1 MRWLR
6 GRHDAVIITI
16 SIIFISLHKLMAL
29 PVLKKTGAD
38 PMQNKKLMPLLQ
50 YWLLCAVCPG
60 IYSLFICYITYG
72 HALNVIMKAEQGHEL
87 YSFLLYILEH
97 RGEENELNRPPP
109 QYLT

>member
-6 GRHDAVIITI
+6 GGHGAVTITI
-16 SIIFISLHKLMAL
+16 SIIIISLHKLMAL

-38 PMQNKKLMPLLQ
+38 PMQNKQPIPLLQ

-60 IYSLFICYITYG
+60 IYSVFICYTIYG
-72 HALNVIMKAEQGHEL
+72 HALNVVMKAEQGHEL
-87 YSFLLYILEH
+87 YSFLLYILGH
-97 RGEENELNRPPP
+97 RGEENKLKKPP